1 MTSRKDDIRL
11 GADIG
16 GTFTDIALDLRGR
29 IFSTKVLT
37 NYSAPEQ
44 AILDGIEIVI
54 RDAAIRM
61 ADIGI
66 VIHGTT
72 LATNAL
78 IERRGAKTALVTTE
92 GFRDV
97 IEMRTENRFEQYD
110 LNLKLP
116 TPLIPRE
123 YRFPV
128 KGRIGAEGQELEP
141 LDEAALEKIATRIA
155 EGGFG
160 AVAVGFIHSYANP
173 SHERRAREILS
184 AKLGVPIS
192 ISSEVSPQMR
202 EFERFNTV
210 CANAYVRP
218 QMADYLA
225 RLQVRLKELGADC
238 SVFMI
243 HSGGGLISVET
254 AAEFPVRLVESG
266 PAGGAIFAADI
277 ARRFDLD
284 KVVSYDMGGTTA
296 KICLIEDFAPR
307 TARTF
312 EVARTYRFC
321 KGSGMPI
328 SIPVIEMI
336 EIGAGGGS
344 IAWVDAMG
352 RIQTGPESAGSEP
365 GPACYGR
372 GGKHPAITDADL
384 VLGKLDPDNFAGGA
398 IKLDTNASEQAIKR
412 AVGDRLSLDTMST
425 AFGICEVV
433 DENMANAA
441 RVHAVENG
449 KNISDNIMISF
460 GGAAPLHT
468 ARLCEKL
475 GIDQCLVPQGAGVGS
490 AIGFLK
496 APFGYEALAS
506 KLTRL
511 SQFRSA
517 EVNALLADL
526 KASAES
532 FVRAGSSGKIL
543 SEITAFMRYS
553 GQGWEIPVAVPDK
566 PFGDDAVC
574 KLEELFRASYE
585 RFFGRAIDGLD
596 GLEIEIVTWS
606 VKATDERPAV
616 EKHRLTAGSRSV
628 KATVTRSVFDPATGD
643 MRTYG
648 IVERNTLE
656 AGDRI
661 EGPAVIVER
670 ETSTVVTSPFDAVIQ
685 SDGSILLVRKGTSV

>member
-1 MTSRKDDIRL
+1 MTTQDIRL

-16 GTFTDIALDLRGR
+16 GTFTDIALDMRGQ

-37 NYSAPEQ
+37 NYTAPEQ
-44 AILDGIEIVI
+44 AILDGIAIVTEQAGI
-54 RDAAIRM
+54 GFGDL
-61 ADIGI
+61 DII
-66 VIHGTT
+66 IHGTT

-78 IERRGAKTALVTTE
+78 IERRGAKTALITTE

-116 TPLIPRE
+116 APLIPRQD
-123 YRFPV
+123 RFPV
-128 KGRIGAEGQELEP
+128 AGRIDAQGRELQA
-141 LDEAALEKIATRIA
+141 LDEARLEELA
-155 EGGFG
+155 EVIRDGGFG
-160 AVAVGFIHSYANP
+160 AVAIGFIHSYQNP
-173 SHERRAREILS
+173 AHEERAREILA
-184 AKLGVPIS
+184 AKLPGMPIS
-192 ISSEVSPQMR
+192 ISAEVSPQMR

-218 QMADYLA
+218 QMEDYLI
-225 RLQVRLKELGADC
+225 RLQDRLKDQGAAC
-238 SVFMI
+238 PVFMI

-254 AAEFPVRLVESG
+254 AIAFPVRLVESG
-266 PAGGAIFAADI
+266 PAGGAIFAADVA
-277 ARRFDLD
+277 ARFGLE

-296 KICLIEDFAPR
+296 KICLIEDFEPQ

-352 RIQTGPESAGSEP
+352 RIQTGPESAASEP
-365 GPACYGR
+365 GPACYQR
-372 GGKHPAITDADL
+372 GGERPAITDAD
-384 VLGKLDPDNFAGGA
+384 VMLGKIDPDNFAGGA
-398 IKLDTNASEQAIKR
+398 IQLSKNASATAIAR
-412 AVGDRLSLDTMST
+412 DVGDKLSLAPLEA

-449 KNISDNIMISF
+449 KNISDNTMIAF
-460 GGAAPLHT
+460 GGAAPLHA

-475 GIDQCLVPQGAGVGS
+475 GVDQCLIPPGAGVGS

-506 KLTRL
+506 RLVRL
-511 SQFRSA
+511 SEFDVA
-517 EVNALLADL
+517 AVNAMLGDL
-526 KASAES
+526 RETAEG
-532 FVRAGSSGKIL
+532 FVRAGTDG
-543 SEITAFMRYS
+543 EIKREVIAFMRYQ
-553 GQGWEIPVAVPDK
+553 GQGWEIPVAIPDR
-566 PFGDDAVC
+566 PLTEADIHLIRDR
-574 KLEELFRASYE
+574 FRDNYA
-585 RFFGRAIDGLD
+585 RFFGRAIDGLN

-606 VKATDERPAV
+606 MKASDVRPAPKAGALV
-616 EKHRLTAGSRSV
+616 TDGEAIDAPDLRAVFDPSSDALRDSAIVPRETLTAGQRV
-628 KATVTRSVFDPATGD
+628 V
-643 MRTYG
+643 
-648 IVERNTLE
+648 
-656 AGDRI
+656 
-661 EGPAVIVER
+661 GPAVIVER
-670 ETSTVVTSPFDAVIQ
+670 ETSTVVTAPFDAVLQ
-685 SDGSILLVRKGTSV
+685 GDGTILLTRKEG

>member
-1 MTSRKDDIRL
+1 MTTRTDDIRL

-16 GTFTDIALDLRGR
+16 GTFTDIALDVRGT

-37 NYSAPEQ
+37 TYSAPEQ
-44 AILDGIEIVI
+44 AILDGIAIVV
-54 RDAAIRM
+54 RDAKIST

-123 YRFPV
+123 HRFTV
-128 KGRIGAEGQELEP
+128 KGRIGAEGQELQP
-141 LDEAALEKIATRIA
+141 LDEAALEEIADRIA
-155 EGGFG
+155 AGGFG
-160 AVAVGFIHSYANP
+160 AVAIGFIHSYMNP
-173 SHERRAREILS
+173 AHEQRAREIL
-184 AKLGVPIS
+184 ARKLDMPIS
-192 ISSEVSPQMR
+192 VSAEVSPQMR

-218 QMADYLA
+218 QMASYLA
-225 RLQVRLKELGADC
+225 RLQTRLKDMGADC
-238 SVFMI
+238 PVFMI

-254 AAEFPVRLVESG
+254 ASEFPVRLVESG

-284 KVVSYDMGGTTA
+284 TVVSYDMGGTTA
-296 KICLIEDFAPR
+296 KICLIEDYAPQ

-372 GGKHPAITDADL
+372 GGKRPAITDADL

-398 IKLDTNASEQAIKR
+398 IKLDAAASQGAITSD
-412 AVGDRLSLDTMST
+412 VGARLSLNPLSA
-425 AFGICEVV
+425 AFGISEVV

-449 KNISDNIMISF
+449 KNISDNVMIAF
-460 GGAAPLHT
+460 GGAAPLHA

-475 GIDQCLVPQGAGVGS
+475 GLDQCLVPQGAGVGS

-511 SQFRSA
+511 SQFKA
-517 EVNALLADL
+517 DEVNALLDDL

-532 FVRAGSSGKIL
+532 FVRAGTSGKIVR
-543 SEITAFMRYS
+543 EITAFMRYA
-553 GQGWEIPVAVPDK
+553 GQGWEIPVALPDK
-566 PFGDDAVC
+566 PFAEDAAIT
-574 KLEELFRASYE
+574 LADAFRKNYE

-596 GLEIEIVTWS
+596 GLEIEVVTWS
-606 VKATDERPAV
+606 VKASDERPASA
-616 EKHRLTAGSRSV
+616 KHKITTGTRNVSV
-628 KATVTRSVFDPATGD
+628 AVTREVFDPGTGT
-643 MRTYG
+643 MQTTA
-648 IVERNTLE
+648 IVERTSLS
-656 AGDRI
+656 AGDRVK
-661 EGPAVIVER
+661 GPAVIVER
-670 ETSTVVTSPFDAVIQ
+670 ETSTVVTTPFDAVMQ
-685 SDGSILLVRKGTSV
+685 SDGAILMIRKENAA

>member
-1 MTSRKDDIRL
+1 MTSGTDDIRL

-16 GTFTDIALDLRGR
+16 GTFTDIALDLRGTL
-29 IFSTKVLT
+29 FSTKVLT
-37 NYSAPEQ
+37 NYAAPEQ
-44 AILDGIEIVI
+44 AILDGIAVVT
-54 RDAAIRM
+54 RDAGISPSE
-61 ADIGI
+61 IGI

-110 LNLKLP
+110 LNLQLP

-123 YRFPV
+123 HRFTV
-128 KGRIGAEGQELEP
+128 KGRIGAEGQELKP
-141 LDEAALEKIATRIA
+141 LDEAALEEIAKQIA
-155 EGGFG
+155 AGGFG
-160 AVAVGFIHSYANP
+160 SVAIGFIHAYTNP
-173 SHERRAREILS
+173 AHERRAREILS
-184 AKLGVPIS
+184 RHLNIPIS
-192 ISSEVSPQMR
+192 LSAEVSPQMR

-225 RLQVRLKELGADC
+225 RFQTRLKEMGAEC
-238 SVFMI
+238 PVFMI

-254 AAEFPVRLVESG
+254 ASEFPVRLVESG

-277 ARRFDLD
+277 ARRFGLE

-372 GGKHPAITDADL
+372 GGKRPAITDADL

-398 IKLDTNASEQAIKR
+398 IRLDTAASEQAILR
-412 AVGDRLSLDTMST
+412 DVGERLSLDAMST

-449 KNISDNIMISF
+449 KNISDNLMIAF
-460 GGAAPLHT
+460 GGAAPLHA

-475 GIDQCLVPQGAGVGS
+475 GIERCIVPKGAGVGS

-511 SQFRSA
+511 SRFKP
-517 EVNALLADL
+517 EEINTLLGDL

-532 FVRAGSSGKIL
+532 FVRSGASGSITC
-543 SEITAFMRYS
+543 EITAFMRYA
-553 GQGWEIPVAVPDK
+553 GQGWEIPVAVPDE
-566 PFGDDAVC
+566 PFGEDAVTRL
-574 KLEELFRASYE
+574 KDLFEANYQ
-585 RFFGRAIDGLD
+585 RFFGRAIEGLD

-606 VKATDERPAV
+606 VKATDVRPDVARH
-616 EKHRLTAGSRSV
+616 ELTAGTRTSQP
-628 KATVTRSVFDPATGD
+628 ATTRAVFDPASGEPQI
-643 MRTYG
+643 YG
-648 IVERNTLE
+648 IVERDALC
-656 AGDRI
+656 AGDRVA
-661 EGPAVIVER
+661 GPVVIVER
-670 ETSTVVTSPFDAVIQ
+670 ETSTVVTTSFDAVIQ
-685 SDGSILLVRKGTSV
+685 SDGAILLVRKGSQS

>member
-1 MTSRKDDIRL
+1 MTQRTDDIRI

-16 GTFTDIALDLRGR
+16 GTFTDIALDVRGA

-37 NYSAPEQ
+37 NYTAPEQ
-44 AILDGIEIVI
+44 AILEGVAIVA
-54 RDAAIRM
+54 RDAGISP
-61 ADIGI
+61 ADIGL

-110 LNLKLP
+110 LNLRLP
-116 TPLIPRE
+116 TPLVPRE
-123 YRFPV
+123 HRFTV
-128 KGRIGAEGQELEP
+128 NGRIGAEGQELQP
-141 LDEAALEKIATRIA
+141 LDEVALEDIAGEIA
-155 EGGFG
+155 AGGFG
-160 AVAVGFIHSYANP
+160 TVAIGFIHSYMNP
-173 SHERRAREILS
+173 AHERRAREIL
-184 AKLGVPIS
+184 AGKLSVPIS
-192 ISSEVSPQMR
+192 ISAEVSPQMR

-225 RLQVRLKELGADC
+225 RLQIRLKEMGAEC
-238 SVFMI
+238 PVFMI

-254 AAEFPVRLVESG
+254 ASEFPVRLVESG

-277 ARRFDLD
+277 ARRFGLG

-321 KGSGMPI
+321 KGSGIPI

-344 IAWVDAMG
+344 IAGVDAMG

-372 GGKHPAITDADL
+372 GGERPTITDADL

-398 IKLDTNASEQAIKR
+398 IKLDAGASEQAIMHD
-412 AVGDRLSLDTMST
+412 VGERLSLDAIST

-449 KNISDNIMISF
+449 KNISDNIMIAF

-506 KLTRL
+506 RLIRL

-517 EVNALLADL
+517 EVNAVLADL
-526 KASAES
+526 KVSAES
-532 FVRAGSSGKIL
+532 FVRAGTSGRIVC
-543 SEITAFMRYS
+543 EVTAFMRYA
-553 GQGWEIPVAVPDK
+553 GQGWEIPVQLPDK
-566 PFGDDAVC
+566 PFGDDAAC
-574 KLEELFRASYE
+574 KLKELFRTNYQ
-585 RFFGRAIDGLD
+585 RFFGRAIDGLE

-606 VKATDERPAV
+606 VKATDERNVV
-616 EKHRLTAGSRSV
+616 ERHQLTTGGRIV
-628 KATVTRSVFDPATGD
+628 DTKVTRAVFDPAAGSTQSY
-643 MRTYG
+643 T
-648 IVERNTLE
+648 IVERDTLA

-661 EGPAVIVER
+661 AGPAVIVER
-670 ETSTVVTSPFDAVIQ
+670 ETSTVVTTPFDGVIQ
-685 SDGSILLVRKGTSV
+685 SDGAILLIRKGSQV